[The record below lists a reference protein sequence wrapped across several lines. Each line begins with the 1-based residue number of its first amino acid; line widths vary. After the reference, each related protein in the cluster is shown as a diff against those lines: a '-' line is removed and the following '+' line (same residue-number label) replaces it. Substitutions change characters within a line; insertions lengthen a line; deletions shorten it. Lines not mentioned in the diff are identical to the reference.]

1 MAESYCRRTRGRA
14 QLLVRAGLLIASSVA
29 LFGCSLKVTDFSFK
43 TGGSNITVLAPHGTP
58 KDSQAGFVGPSKSA
72 NDSPQQTP
80 RYTLKPRP
88 SVAGKTDAFYL
99 EYTAESGPL
108 SLHLYER
115 NPSTGAQSQTTT
127 LLPSSNTTADN
138 TAPSRSSAGQAEQ
151 TRFRFLVP
159 VPEHSQIGG
168 FQVTGGSPA
177 STIHILGA
185 GLTKDFSG
193 VDFNQNLLTIRDGVT
208 LDEPSGK
215 RGQTLTDITFSNLVS
230 NLDTK
235 QVQIVLKYS
244 STGEHGTIQLAADDS
259 SKQPRK
265 YYLIPR
271 KGTHRLYLYTASV
284 GFTPDSLRLISDN
297 PGFKLDSLVVH
308 PFKPVPGPTDSLGAT
323 NPIPADFGAM
333 IDYRPEYWRQK
344 GYELFSWSLIPSVL
358 VMQFENYAV
367 QARYMKRF
375 AFFVEKYGYTGKLWT
390 NEQLAHLH
398 GWNAH
403 DYRPEDLARFYTKAA
418 AEHFTLNP
426 EELHLR
432 EILTKN
438 GLIVPDGN
446 GYKAGKGAI
455 LTFAHVGP
463 YWLRRLLITHEGYHG
478 IFFTH
483 PAYREAVFSIWD
495 KTPVEEQD
503 LFRDVFL
510 YWAHYDIRDPYLVK
524 NEFQAYL
531 MQQPTSAVQ
540 GYFDNELSYEM
551 KRMQIPPDSPLMKYF
566 DTHTRAFHD
575 SALEVQKAVEEAVG
589 VTAGGLVGLSPE

>member
-1 MAESYCRRTRGRA
+1 M
-14 QLLVRAGLLIASSVA
+14 ISSLA
-29 LFGCSLKVTDFSFK
+29 LFGCSLKVTAFSFK
-43 TGGSNITVLAPHGTP
+43 TDTTSITVLAPRGTP
-58 KDSQAGFVGPSKSA
+58 TDTQAGFTVMSSTGSKT
-72 NDSPQQTP
+72 SPRQTP
-80 RYTLKPRP
+80 RYTLKPTP
-88 SVAGKTDAFYL
+88 LVGKSDAFYL
-99 EYTAESGPL
+99 EYTAGSGPL
-108 SLHLYER
+108 SLHLYET
-115 NPSTGAQSQTTT
+115 NPATGEKSQTKT
-127 LLPSSNTTADN
+127 LLPS
-138 TAPSRSSAGQAEQ
+138 PSPTSDGQTEQ
-151 TRFRFLVP
+151 TRYRFLVP
-159 VPEHSQIGG
+159 VPEHSRIGG
-168 FQVTGGSPA
+168 FQVTGGSPSSA
-177 STIHILGA
+177 IHILGS
-185 GLTKDFSG
+185 GLTKDITG
-193 VDFNQNLLTIRDGVT
+193 VDFGKDLLTISDGVK

-215 RGQTLTDITFSNLVS
+215 RGQTLTDVSFSPLVS
-230 NLDTK
+230 QLTTK
-235 QVQIVLKYS
+235 QAQIVLRYTS
-244 STGEHGTIQLAADDS
+244 SGAQGSIQLVAGDS
-259 SKQPRK
+259 SKQSRK
-265 YYLIPR
+265 YYLIPK
-271 KGTHRLYLYTASV
+271 KGEHRLYLYTASL
-284 GFTPDSLRLISDN
+284 GFTPDSLSVISDN
-297 PGFKLDSLVVH
+297 PGFKLDSLAVH
-308 PFKPVPGPTDSLGAT
+308 PFDPAPGTAKSFGAT
-323 NPIPADFGAM
+323 TPIPADFGAM

-344 GYELFSWSLIPSVL
+344 GYELFSWSLVPSVL

-390 NEQLAHLH
+390 NEQLAKLH

-418 AEHFTLNP
+418 DDHFTLNP

-463 YWLRRLLITHEGYHG
+463 YWLRRLLLTHEGYHG

-495 KTPVEEQD
+495 KTPQEEQD

-531 MQQPTSAVQ
+531 MQQPVSAVQ

-551 KRMQIPPDSPLMKYF
+551 KRMQIPADSPLMRYF
-566 DTHTRAFHD
+566 NSHPRAFHD
-575 SALEVQKAVEEAVG
+575 SALEVQKAVEKAVG